1 MLRRRRYKSQGF
13 WVKVRCRTRTK
24 RAAPQSIAEAA
35 AIAQNAGLEVYRF
48 PTIFPGTD
56 RIVVSVRPLT
66 AEAIARLR
74 IGVVEDWDGIVD
86 VRGAGD
92 TTNGAVPEDDS
103 IRWGEFIVWGDKRL
117 MRDLTK

>member
-1 MLRRRRYKSQGF
+1 MVF
-13 WVKVRCRTRTK
+13 
-24 RAAPQSIAEAA
+24 
-35 AIAQNAGLEVYRF
+35 
-48 PTIFPGTD
+48 
-56 RIVVSVRPLT
+56 
-66 AEAIARLR
+66 
-74 IGVVEDWDGIVD
+74 D